1 MRIRPNERQHIA
13 DLIREE
19 LEQAN
24 QRIAE
29 RILQFEC
36 LPAANKDDKFDN
48 VRRFYNDLVEKD
60 WTEADE
66 EALGGFADLSE
77 DDIKRM
83 MREAFR
89 RSRVHPVPSF
99 ASLINVLKRIEG
111 EPNADA
117 GLALNNP
124 DAVSAPER
132 ERLANV
138 LHKELAEAAIEIAN
152 KLKLGDTKADIV
164 REQLEIVEGAVV
176 GQFTPLV

>member
-24 QRIAE
+24 QRISE
-29 RILQFEC
+29 RIVQYEC
-36 LPAANKDDKFDN
+36 QPAENKEDNFDS

-60 WTEADE
+60 WTDADE
-66 EALGGFADLSE
+66 ETLNGFTDLSE
-77 DDIKRM
+77 ADIKRM

-89 RSRVHPVPSF
+89 RSRVHPIPSF

-111 EPNADA
+111 EPPSEA
-117 GLALNNP
+117 GLSLNNP
-124 DAVSAPER
+124 DAVPASER

-138 LHKELAEAAIEIAN
+138 LHKELTEAVDEIAN
-152 KLKLGDTKADIV
+152 RLKLGEAKADIV
-164 REQLEIVEGAVV
+164 REQLQIVEGAIV

>member
-19 LEQAN
+19 FEQAN
-24 QRIAE
+24 QRISE
-29 RILQFEC
+29 RLVQFEC
-36 LPAANKDDKFDN
+36 QPVENRTDKFDS
-48 VRRFYNDLVEKD
+48 VRRFYSDLVEKD

-66 EALGGFADLSE
+66 ESLAGFSNLSE
-77 DDIKRM
+77 ADIKQM

-99 ASLINVLKRIEG
+99 ASLINVLRRMEG
-111 EPNADA
+111 EPDGA
-117 GLALNNP
+117 GLSLNNP

-138 LHKELAEAAIEIAN
+138 LHKELTEAAEEIASR
-152 KLKLGDTKADIV
+152 LKLGDSKADIV

-176 GQFTPLV
+176 GHFTPLV